1 MYRLICVKLKGGLG
15 NQLFQYA
22 VARALAYKTG
32 SVIIDTT
39 HYENDY
45 SARMI
50 GLSYFKIKA
59 SVLPK
64 NFIAKIF
71 KNGSRLNLFLSAL
84 GLFSSI
90 KEEVFTVNTNIVNRL
105 GFLTHIEGYWQ
116 SSDYF
121 EYLRPILLKELEPK
135 HVPFLPAFI
144 DSRTIAVHVRR
155 TDYLKDDRYGFIG
168 TEYYARAIQYFS
180 KKIHNAKFVIFSDD
194 IKWCKSYFKGQN
206 ILFFDVPEWE
216 EDHLQLYLMAQ
227 CPYQIIANSSFSW
240 WSAWLNQH
248 PEKIIVR
255 PLTPFNDPS
264 LLYEN
269 HYPINWIPL

>member
-1 MYRLICVKLKGGLG
+1 MYPLICVKLKGGLG

-22 VARALAYKTG
+22 AARALAYKTG
-32 SVIIDTT
+32 RVIIDTT
-39 HYENDY
+39 YYNKDY
-45 SARMI
+45 SVRNL
-50 GLSYFKIKA
+50 GVNCFKIKA

-64 NFIAKIF
+64 NLITKIF
-71 KNGSRLNLFLSAL
+71 KNGSRLNLLLSSL

-90 KEEVFTVNTNIVNRL
+90 KEEVFKVNTNLINRL

-121 EYLRPILLKELEPK
+121 EHLRPILLKELEPK
-135 HVPFLPAFI
+135 HMPSLPAFI

-168 TEYYARAIQYFS
+168 TEYYTRAMQYLS
-180 KKIHNAKFVIFSDD
+180 QKIHSAKFVIFSDD
-194 IKWCKSYFKGQN
+194 INWCKSYFKGEN
-206 ILFFDVPEWE
+206 ILFFDEPEWK
-216 EDHLQLYLMAQ
+216 EDYLQLYLMAQ

-269 HYPINWIPL
+269 YYPINWIPL

>member
-1 MYRLICVKLKGGLG
+1 MYPLICVKLKGGLG

-22 VARALAYKTG
+22 AARALAYKTG

-39 HYENDY
+39 HYENDC
-45 SARMI
+45 SERII

-59 SVLPK
+59 SVLPN

-71 KNGSRLNLFLSAL
+71 KNGSGLNLFLSAL
-84 GLFSSI
+84 GFFSSI
-90 KEEVFTVNTNIVNRL
+90 KEEVFKVNTNLVNRL
-105 GFLTHIEGYWQ
+105 GFLTHMEGYWQ

-121 EYLRPILLKELEPK
+121 EHLRPILLKELEPK
-135 HVPFLPAFI
+135 HTPYLPAFI

-168 TEYYARAIQYFS
+168 TEYYTRAMQYFIR
-180 KKIHNAKFVIFSDD
+180 KIHNAKFVIFSDD
-194 IKWCKSYFKGQN
+194 MNWCKSYFKGEN
-206 ILFFDVPEWE
+206 IRFFDEPEWK